1 MISGHE
7 LAASVIMSQVIS
19 NVPAALLLSNF
30 TQQWELLIVG
40 TNLGGLGTLIASMA
54 SLISYKQI
62 AARYPEK
69 KNGVSEDVY
78 ILECDLSGCFV
89 DHGFRFV
96 TALWIKMAKEKYF
109 VYITNLKNNSHVVY

>member
-1 MISGHE
+1 MCRQLCFCPILH
-7 LAASVIMSQVIS
+7 S
-19 NVPAALLLSNF
+19 N
-30 TQQWELLIVG
+30 WELFNCG
-40 TNLGGLGTLIASMA
+40 DESGAALGTLIASMA

-69 KNGVSEDVY
+69 KTAYLRTFTFWNV
-78 ILECDLSGCFV
+78 IFSGCFV

>member
-54 SLISYKQI
+54 
-62 AARYPEK
+62 
-69 KNGVSEDVY
+69 V
-78 ILECDLSGCFV
+78 
-89 DHGFRFV
+89 
-96 TALWIKMAKEKYF
+96 
-109 VYITNLKNNSHVVY
+109 